1 MAPIHCLATVTPT
14 PGKEAR
20 LREIITDLANKVEK
34 NEQAV
39 RKYQAFEQ
47 YGGEKGNV
55 FVIQEICLFLSS
67 HYLLLAISSHEY
79 EDEAAL
85 AAHMGTSYFIE
96 LGKLLSEEG
105 LLGGPIDIK
114 KIQPF
119 AGFASR

>member
-1 MAPIHCLATVTPT
+1 MAPIHCLATVTPA

-20 LREIITDLANKVEK
+20 LREIITDLTNKVEK

-55 FVIQEICLFLSS
+55 FVIQEI
-67 HYLLLAISSHEY
+67 Y

-85 AAHMGTSYFIE
+85 TAHTGTSYFIE

-105 LLGGPIDIK
+105 LLGAPLDIK

>member
-1 MAPIHCLATVTPT
+1 MAPVHCLATVTPA

-47 YGGEKGNV
+47 HDGEKGNV
-55 FVIQEICLFLSS
+55 FVLQEI
-67 HYLLLAISSHEY
+67 Y

-105 LLGGPIDIK
+105 LLGAPLDIK

>member
-1 MAPIHCLATVTPT
+1 MAPIYCLATATPA

-20 LREIITDLANKVEK
+20 FREIITDIANKVEK

-39 RKYQAFEQ
+39 RQYQAFEQ
-47 YGGEKGNV
+47 YDGEKGNV
-55 FVIQEICLFLSS
+55 FVFQEI
-67 HYLLLAISSHEY
+67 Y

-96 LGKLLSEEG
+96 LVKLLSEEG
-105 LLGGPIDIK
+105 LLSAPFDVK